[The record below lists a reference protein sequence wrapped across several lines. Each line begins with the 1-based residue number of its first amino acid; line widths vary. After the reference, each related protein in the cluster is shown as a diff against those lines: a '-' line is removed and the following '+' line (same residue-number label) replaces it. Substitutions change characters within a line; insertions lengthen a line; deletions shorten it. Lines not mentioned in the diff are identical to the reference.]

1 MEEHSSALK
10 KISSDK
16 FCLWCIQSAPT
27 LSFPNFIHLW
37 IFLSYLCNVW
47 NSEFIPWDFTFK
59 REFLYL
65 FLEGCNTWSL
75 ARKIYDPSQHTLE
88 KKMEFMA
95 SIISI
100 FFSIKCKKLDV
111 YQQNLLFHQ
120 TNTRS
125 KTDDFFFILHLNCFS
140 LFFIHYIWVIL
151 ISNNPSLSIHFTTAF
166 QRPYFNFTGQTY
178 L

>member
-1 MEEHSSALK
+1 MEEHSSVLK

-47 NSEFIPWDFTFK
+47 NSEQATIMHKNNTYLEISFQK
-59 REFLYL
+59 RIFVLVFRGVQYMK
-65 FLEGCNTWSL
+65 SI

-95 SIISI
+95 SMIFI

-111 YQQNLLFHQ
+111 YQQNMLFHQ

-125 KTDDFFFILHLNCFS
+125 KTDDYFFHPASKLFHLILHS
-140 LFFIHYIWVIL
+140 LHL
-151 ISNNPSLSIHFTTAF
+151 SDSNK
-166 QRPYFNFTGQTY
+166 Q
-178 L
+178 